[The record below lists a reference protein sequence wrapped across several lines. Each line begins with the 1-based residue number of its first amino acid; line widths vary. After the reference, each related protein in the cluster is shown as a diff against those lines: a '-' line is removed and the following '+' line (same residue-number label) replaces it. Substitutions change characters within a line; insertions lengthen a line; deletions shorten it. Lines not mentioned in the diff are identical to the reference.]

1 MTSSN
6 GETSMRALIIA
17 ITLVV
22 TAAPAFAKTAIFKRD
37 FITGTNRVCVYDFLG
52 QEHYITIPAVKLC
65 PPTIKV

>member
-1 MTSSN
+1 
-6 GETSMRALIIA
+6 MRTIIIA
-17 ITLVV
+17 AALMA

-37 FITGTNRVCVYDFLG
+37 FITGTNRVCVYDFVG